1 MFTIAIMARNGSSHR
16 EIPAFDASS
25 ADTIACREAAALKRT
40 HVVVLHDGETWR
52 RVMPAGAYR
61 TMTTAE
67 VSNLGLN

>member
-16 EIPAFDASS
+16 EIAAINALS

-40 HVVVLHDGETWR
+40 HVVVMHDGETWR

-67 VSNLGLN
+67 VQNLGLN